1 MGQKIYFDTNQI
13 YYIRRIADE
22 AEGYEYGDY
31 SWAYELFPNN
41 PEMIADIR
49 ALCYIVAL
57 QYQWDL
63 EFCSSDASYTELCL
77 SASTR
82 AVRTREA
89 WEIAAENNTDKKVRQ
104 LPWTQES
111 GIQERLTLNSVD
123 DKLEFISD
131 RADREIVR
139 DFVSQGADVLLTS
152 DDDILRRKAGLAA
165 LGIIVMRPAEWL
177 NNFLEDMRGDEDGVD
192 WVERILFTIGQK

>member
-82 AVRTREA
+82 AARTREA